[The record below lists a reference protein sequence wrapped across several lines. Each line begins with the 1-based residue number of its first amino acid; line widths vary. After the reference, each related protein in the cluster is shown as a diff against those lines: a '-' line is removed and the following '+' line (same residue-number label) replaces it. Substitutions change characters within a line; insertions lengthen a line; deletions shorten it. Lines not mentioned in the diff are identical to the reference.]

1 MLEFI
6 TQGPDAICTAVAE
19 AGIRCDQPLFVI
31 NLWNLTLSIVLGV
44 LTFMLVRLI
53 MNYRGLETHEKVFEM
68 KVPMG
73 ALPEK
78 RMMRLNPYTMA
89 KLVGEDGY
97 EPLKYRE
104 AGTKLNEAYGKK
116 YFVVQ
121 FQEGGNNICRTEVR
135 LKAAWFPQERNAVRV
150 DAETLTK
157 LKIGSAS
164 KSDDGTSDSIGV
176 DGQFDIFARE
186 VRWWDVRH
194 WLFHPNREIR
204 YALYVA
210 LFAAT
215 LEYSSPILGLVGHIL
230 KAPTV
235 PN

>member
-1 MLEFI
+1 MLKLI
-6 TQGPDAICTAVAE
+6 GQGPESVCRAASNL
-19 AGIRCDQPLFVI
+19 GIHCDQPILVV
-31 NLWNLTLSIVLGV
+31 NVWNLILSILLGIIAFLIVRFVLS
-44 LTFMLVRLI
+44 
-53 MNYRGLETHEKVFEM
+53 YKGLENHNKVFEM
-68 KVPMG
+68 EVPAG
-73 ALPEK
+73 ALSDK
-78 RMMRLNPYTMA
+78 RRMRLNPYTMA
-89 KLVGEDGY
+89 KLVGEKGY
-97 EPLKYRE
+97 DQLGYRE
-104 AGTKLNEAYGKK
+104 AGTKLNEAHGES

-135 LKAAWFPQERNAVRV
+135 LKAAWFHQDPNEVRV
-150 DAETLTK
+150 DAETLTR

-164 KSDDGTSDSIGV
+164 KSDDGTSDRVGV

-215 LEYSSPILGLVGHIL
+215 LEYSSPILELMAQML
-230 KAPTV
+230 KV
-235 PN
+235 PST